1 MSAGGQDDT
10 LADVAQDRPLEVGR
24 DGELITGRYRIV
36 RWLGAGGMGRVYE
49 ALDTELGERVALKVL
64 RGGLTDEAIERF
76 RREVKLTRR
85 IQHRNVARM
94 FDIGEHRADR
104 FLTMELI
111 DGAPL
116 TRELGGEVAWPR
128 LQRLAIQLCAGLA
141 AAHDAGVVHRDLKPD
156 NVMIERGTDR
166 AVIMDFG
173 IARGGDEIGVTQLGA
188 LIGTP
193 RYMAP
198 EQLAGDAAD
207 HRADLFALGV
217 MLYELA
223 TGTRPWPGD
232 SPIAI
237 AVAQATQPPR
247 PITAPHVPAAL
258 AAAIERCLQLDP
270 ALRPPSAAILGAAIA
285 SGGALPD
292 PAGPRGLAAAARP
305 DRAAPEPAGAAADA
319 AVRATL
325 LGVGAPGLAAPLP
338 TLASARTTV
347 AVLPVA
353 CAPGDEDLAD
363 GLLDDLVDTLSST
376 ATLRVRPAGVVRA
389 RGEVDPQAL
398 GRALGVDHVVAA
410 SLRRTPAGLR
420 IAARL
425 IGVADGFQIW
435 AHREDCGE
443 TEILAAADRL
453 GRGVATA
460 LSARAAGAE
469 RPTDPRAVDLYLR
482 ARAELRRF
490 WGVHARNAADLLEQA
505 AAHAPSSPPILGALA
520 FATVQAWIMS
530 GEPELRDRAHR
541 AVERGLAG
549 GHGEAFLAA
558 GTLRLNHGDHQ
569 GAAAALGTALVRAPM
584 SAQAHESAGRI
595 LFELDAAA
603 EGRYHLETAL
613 ALDPGRASVIGA
625 DLGRLDALQGDWDGA
640 LARCRR
646 LLADPD
652 PAVSQLGATL
662 EARLASW
669 RRDRAATLAAAARFA
684 PHIEPAGQLFAVFER
699 ASRTGALDPA
709 QWDALE
715 QALTRPERPVRSQLM
730 GLQLMT
736 ELSLLLDQHDLALRA
751 LGKATD
757 TGLIDITWLR
767 GCPLF
772 APVTGDLRWRAVHDA
787 VERRAAAMLA
797 AFRAAAG

>member
-10 LADVAQDRPLEVGR
+10 LADAPQDRPLEVGR
-24 DGELITGRYRIV
+24 DGELIAGRYRIV

-49 ALDTELGERVALKVL
+49 ALDTALDERVALKVL
-64 RGGLTDEAIERF
+64 RGGLTEEAIERF

-94 FDIGEHRADR
+94 FDIGEHRVDR

-116 TRELGGEVAWPR
+116 TRELGGEMAWPR

-156 NVMIERGTDR
+156 NVMIERGTGR

-173 IARGGDEIGVTQLGA
+173 IARGGDEVGVTQLGA
-188 LIGTP
+188 LVGTP

-198 EQLAGDAAD
+198 EQLAGEPAD

-223 TGTRPWPGD
+223 TGTRPWSGD

-247 PITAPHVPAAL
+247 PVTAPHVPAAL

-292 PAGPRGLAAAARP
+292 PAGPRGLAVATRP
-305 DRAAPEPAGAAADA
+305 DRAALESAAAADA
-319 AVRATL
+319 AARATL
-325 LGVGAPGLAAPLP
+325 LGVGAPALAAPLP
-338 TLASARTTV
+338 TLPAARTTV

-376 ATLRVRPAGVVRA
+376 ATLRVRPAGVVRS

-420 IAARL
+420 ITARL

-443 TEILAAADRL
+443 AEILAAADRL

-460 LSARAAGAE
+460 LSARAASAE

-490 WGVHARNAADLLEQA
+490 WGVHVQNAADLLEQA

-520 FATVQAWIMS
+520 FATVQAWIMR

-541 AVERGLAG
+541 AVERGLVG

-558 GTLRLNHGDHQ
+558 GTLRLNHGDHK

-595 LFELDAAA
+595 LIELDAA

-640 LARCRR
+640 LARCRQ

-652 PAVSQLGATL
+652 PSVAQLGAVL

-669 RRDRAATLAAAARFA
+669 RHDRATTLAAAARFA
-684 PHIEPAGQLFAVFER
+684 PHIEPAALLLAVFER

-709 QWDALE
+709 QWEALE

-767 GCPLF
+767 RCPVF
-772 APVTGDLRWRAVHDA
+772 APITGDLRWLAVHDA
-787 VERRAAAMLA
+787 VEQRAAAMLA